1 MTRAGTVPRMTDSNP
16 MGDFNQSVVTQ
27 FRANGGKVGPPFEGA
42 NIVLL
47 TTTGAKSGQ
56 PRLTPL
62 VYRPAGDHIQ
72 IIGSYAGA
80 PKHPA
85 WFLNLRANPTV
96 TVEVGDGTTVDRY
109 EATATILPDDE
120 RDAAWA
126 AISAEMP
133 GFAEYQEKTTRVI
146 PVIALTRNP

>member
-1 MTRAGTVPRMTDSNP
+1 MTDDNSMN
-16 MGDFNQSVVTQ
+16 DFNQSVVAQ

-42 NIVLL
+42 DILLL

-62 VYRPAGDHIQ
+62 VYRPDGERIL
-72 IIGSYAGA
+72 IIDSYAGA

-96 TVEVGDGTTVDRY
+96 TVEVGDGTTIDRY
-109 EATATILPDDE
+109 EATASILPDAE

-126 AISAEMP
+126 TIAAEMP
-133 GFAEYQEKTTRVI
+133 GFAEYQEKTDRVI
-146 PVIALTRNP
+146 PVIALTRA

>member
-1 MTRAGTVPRMTDSNP
+1 VPEMTDSNP
-16 MGDFNQSVVTQ
+16 MSDFNQGVVEQ

-47 TTTGAKSGQ
+47 TTTGAKTGR

-62 VYRPAGDHIQ
+62 VYRPDGDRLL
-72 IIGSYAGA
+72 IIGSYGGA

-96 TVEVGDGTTVDRY
+96 TVEVGDGTTIDRY
-109 EATATILPDDE
+109 EATATVLSDDE
-120 RDAAWA
+120 RNEVWPK
-126 AISAEMP
+126 ITAEMP
-133 GFAEYQEKTTRVI
+133 GFAEYQENTSRVI
-146 PVIALTRNP
+146 PVIAITRNG